1 MNTQFEIEDAENL
14 KLYLQKIRETLTTE
28 WLTVTSA
35 WQNLQVSWDD
45 KQRDKFDDYFQQLT
59 SNFQTIDQAS
69 EKHIQQLFEQI
80 QIAQKRN
87 EKLNSLT
94 N

>member
-45 KQRDKFDDYFQQLT
+45 KQRDKFDDYFQKLT
-59 SNFQTIDQAS
+59 SNFQAIDQAS

-87 EKLNSLT
+87 EKLNSL
-94 N
+94 NN

>member
-14 KLYLQKIRETLTTE
+14 KLYLQKIRETLKTE

-45 KQRDKFDDYFQQLT
+45 EQRDKFDDYFQQLT